1 MSPWKDVGPDFTV
14 ETPNG
19 VILVE
24 VKRYLTNADRSA
36 MLERMRRYAADH
48 GEQIAVAMLADNEH
62 IWVYRDPG
70 TDTTPVAE
78 LPTATILSEYDPD
91 FSREVVYEDYLLS
104 LMQAW
109 LNHFSL
115 STREKQ
121 PPGKSALPEDVV
133 AALAA

>member
-1 MSPWKDVGPDFTV
+1 MSPWKDVGPDFAV
-14 ETPNG
+14 ETPYG

-24 VKRYLTNADRSA
+24 VKRRLSNADRSSI
-36 MLERMRRYAADH
+36 LEKLRQNAADH
-48 GEQIAVAMLADNEH
+48 GQQIAVTLLADNEH
-62 IWVYRDPG
+62 IWVYRDPRM
-70 TDTTPVAE
+70 DATPVAE
-78 LPTATILSEYDPD
+78 LPTAAILSEYDPD

-115 STREKQ
+115 STLAKQ